1 MSDYARSATWELNAI
16 KRALSMHSWLNT
28 PVENKRL
35 ADVIAELSQRRNK
48 KKKSQ
53 HIKTSRKSIL
63 MPFTLNLLRWNA
75 IESLP
80 LPTGI
85 GDLTEGL
92 CAIARIVYASTGQ
105 VSALADADCI
115 APTIRAYMISLND
128 HLPRELR
135 QRLGTLEL
143 ARRVLAA
150 DTSPEAELRRAYL
163 CADTAV
169 RVFATRALRNAGLPN
184 EANTLAAL
192 APITN
197 HVTLAAA
204 FAVVTA
210 AVAAAYAPFAEFYT
224 ANVAYAAAR
233 EAAAYAANVAYAA
246 TAAACAANAAA
257 DAAYAANAAAAAAA
271 DDAAWEPA
279 FELLT
284 ALLVA

>member
-1 MSDYARSATWELNAI
+1 
-16 KRALSMHSWLNT
+16 
-28 PVENKRL
+28 
-35 ADVIAELSQRRNK
+35 
-48 KKKSQ
+48 
-53 HIKTSRKSIL
+53 

-115 APTIRAYMISLND
+115 APTIRSYMIALND

-169 RVFATRALRNAGLPN
+169 RVFATRALRNVGLPN

-192 APITN
+192 APIIDQDSAN
-197 HVTLAAA
+197 AAYAAA
-204 FAVVTA
+204 TA
-210 AVAAAYAPFAEFYT
+210 AVTTANAAANVTYA

-246 TAAACAANAAA
+246 TAAAYVANAATDAAYAAA
-257 DAAYAANAAAAAAA
+257 DAAYAANA
-271 DDAAWEPA
+271 DAAWEPA
-279 FELLT
+279 FKLLA